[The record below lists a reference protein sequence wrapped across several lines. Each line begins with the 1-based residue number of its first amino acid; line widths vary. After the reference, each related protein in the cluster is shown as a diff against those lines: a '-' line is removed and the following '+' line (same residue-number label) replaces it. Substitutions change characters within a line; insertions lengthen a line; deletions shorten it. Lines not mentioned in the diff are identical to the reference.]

1 MGRKEIITSIYF
13 QYTNK
18 VNFQFSKVIKTWS
31 NFKYQKLPPT
41 TEKEEETIDFGFTSE
56 RVKSHIQKQE

>member
-18 VNFQFSKVIKTWS
+18 VNFQFSRVIKTWP
-31 NFKYQKLPPT
+31 NFNYQKLPQT
-41 TEKEEETIDFGFTSE
+41 TEKKEETTDFGFTSE
-56 RVKSHIQKQE
+56 RVKSHT